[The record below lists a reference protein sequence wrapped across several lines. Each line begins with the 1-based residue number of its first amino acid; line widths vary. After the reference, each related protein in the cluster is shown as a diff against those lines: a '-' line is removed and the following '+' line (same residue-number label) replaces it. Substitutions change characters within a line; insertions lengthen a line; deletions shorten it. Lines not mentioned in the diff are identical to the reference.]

1 MTGEIPIV
9 CDLGR
14 LDPRQRAREQELL
27 AWFKRSVRRV
37 DESARGYRYF
47 IDADPTTLAAA
58 GELMAL
64 ERLCCPFL
72 EWTLGVSS
80 GEHACVE
87 IAGREGIKA
96 FLAAEFGS

>member
-1 MTGEIPIV
+1 MTGDPPIA

-37 DESARGYRYF
+37 QESERGYRYF
-47 IDADPTTLAAA
+47 VDADPTTLAAA

-72 EWTLGVSS
+72 VWTLGVSS
-80 GEHACVE
+80 AEQACVE
-87 IAGREGIKA
+87 VSGREGIKA
-96 FLAAEFGS
+96 FLAGEFGS